1 MSFCIFVIISTN
13 TMYYKTCLIICA
25 VFSVVYE
32 CVAANGAL
40 EVLIQQEVAKVK
52 ADLKRELLEEIKGK
66 SNICDTH
73 YILYYTDKPALKVTS
88 V

>member
-1 MSFCIFVIISTN
+1 
-13 TMYYKTCLIICA
+13 MYYKTCLIICA

-52 ADLKRELLEEIKGK
+52 ADLKR
-66 SNICDTH
+66 
-73 YILYYTDKPALKVTS
+73 
-88 V
+88 

>member
-1 MSFCIFVIISTN
+1 
-13 TMYYKTCLIICA
+13 MYYKTCLIICA
-25 VFSVVYE
+25 FFFVVYE

-66 SNICDTH
+66 SNICDMH
-73 YILYYTDKPALKVTS
+73 YILYYTVKPALKITS
-88 V
+88 I

>member
-1 MSFCIFVIISTN
+1 VTFNAGLIRGFSYVIWYIREIISTN

-52 ADLKRELLEEIKGK
+52 ADL
-66 SNICDTH
+66 
-73 YILYYTDKPALKVTS
+73 
-88 V
+88 